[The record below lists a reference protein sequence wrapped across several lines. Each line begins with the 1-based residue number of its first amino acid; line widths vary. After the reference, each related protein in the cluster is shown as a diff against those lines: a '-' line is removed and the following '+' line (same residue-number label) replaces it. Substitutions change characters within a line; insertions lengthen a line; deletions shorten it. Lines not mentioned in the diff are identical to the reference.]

1 MSTNC
6 LTDLSIDTGEKSR
19 CEKTKNKQKEKTNV
33 LIKMSIGTGTKLK
46 VNLHF
51 IKGFLN
57 VLSVI
62 SKQDELI
69 ITTTKS
75 VIFANL

>member
-33 LIKMSIGTGTKLK
+33 LIKMTIGTGTKFK
-46 VNLHF
+46 ISLHF
-51 IKGFLN
+51 KKGFLN

-75 VIFANL
+75 EIFANL